1 VEARTVAEGT
11 VRARAATRG
20 SWLSQSG
27 NQAAVHAALTLFSV
41 IAVAPFIWMIFGSF
55 KNFKELVESP
65 YVLPEVWTL
74 NNYVEIITRVNFLT
88 AIKNSVFVAATQTVI
103 VPITSSLCGY
113 VFAKYRFFGKEA
125 LFAILLGTLMV
136 PFAVVLVPLYVFI
149 SDLGLMD
156 TLWAIIVP
164 GLWSTFG
171 IFLMRQFMETIP
183 SELLDAARIDGAS
196 EWRIFGQIVVPLSG
210 APLAALAILVFLGSW
225 DNYLWPS
232 LVLNS
237 QDQQTVPVLLAGLRS
252 LYWTRYDL
260 WIAGSML
267 TIIPVMAVYLVAS
280 KQFIRGI
287 ALTGLKG

>member
-1 VEARTVAEGT
+1 
-11 VRARAATRG
+11 
-20 SWLSQSG
+20 
-27 NQAAVHAALTLFSV
+27 
-41 IAVAPFIWMIFGSF
+41 
-55 KNFKELVESP
+55 
-65 YVLPEVWTL
+65 
-74 NNYVEIITRVNFLT
+74 
-88 AIKNSVFVAATQTVI
+88 
-103 VPITSSLCGY
+103 
-113 VFAKYRFFGKEA
+113 
-125 LFAILLGTLMV
+125 
-136 PFAVVLVPLYVFI
+136 
-149 SDLGLMD
+149 
-156 TLWAIIVP
+156 
-164 GLWSTFG
+164 LWSTFG

-267 TIIPVMAVYLVAS
+267 TIVPVMAVYLVAS